1 MVLKLSAPTPIEEGH
16 QLGEFSSGQDSLDH
30 WLKNRAL
37 QNQRSGASR
46 TYVVRDEHRVIA
58 YYAVASGAIT
68 TGLATGKLK
77 RNMPDPIPMVI
88 LARLAVD
95 NSYQG
100 QGLGRALF
108 RDAALRILSAS
119 EAIGIRGLMVHAIS
133 DEAVLF
139 YRALGLQNS
148 SSEPNTMM
156 ISLEELRASL

>member
-1 MVLKLSAPTPIEEGH
+1 LVLKLSAPIPIEDSH
-16 QLGEFSSGQDSLDH
+16 QLGGFSSGHDSLDH

-46 TYVVRDEHRVIA
+46 TYVVRDKLRVIA
-58 YYAVASGAIT
+58 YYAVASGAIMS
-68 TGLATGKLK
+68 GLATGKLK
-77 RNMPDPIPMVI
+77 RNMPDPIPMAI

-95 NSYQG
+95 KSYQG
-100 QGLGRALF
+100 QGIGRALF

-133 DEAVLF
+133 DEAVIF
-139 YRALGLQNS
+139 YRALGLHNS
-148 SSEPNTMM
+148 SSEPKTMM